1 MDKPDNLIYMR
12 SLGCNKNTV
21 DSEVILTLLKERGH
35 IITDDPGE
43 ASNIIIN
50 TCAFIDEAKEEA
62 IETIC
67 ELSRYRKAGASI
79 IVTGCFSQMYHK
91 EIIKKLPE
99 VDAVIGIGDLKAV
112 IDAVKTPD
120 HKKDFFKSRIIGD
133 AYREYPARDELLTM
147 PGYAYLKI
155 ADGCSRKCAF
165 CLIPLIRG
173 QQRSRDPD
181 RIVEE
186 ARNLEKK
193 GVKEIVLVSQDT
205 LSYGSDLNINR
216 GLKLLIESL
225 LKKTGIRFFRLLY
238 LRPDPE
244 LKENLDVFENDRV
257 LPYFDVPVQHA
268 SEKILK
274 SMNRAG
280 SPLSYSDIISTIR
293 DRFHKAVL
301 RTSIITG
308 YPGETEK
315 DFNILLDFI
324 KKIRF
329 DHLGVFSF
337 SPQKE
342 TRAFELKGRVKTAV
356 IEERKK
362 KLMELQRGI
371 SGKQLK
377 KNIGQSCDVLIEE
390 KILDRNLYLGRSFHF
405 APEVDGVFLVKSK
418 RILKP
423 GSLIKAKVTRAD
435 DYDLHGV
442 EISAF
447 SHSLNDKKDY

>member
-1 MDKPDNLIYMR
+1 MDKPNKLIYLR

-62 IETIC
+62 IDTIY
-67 ELSRYRKAGASI
+67 ELAKHRKVGASI

-91 EIIKKLPE
+91 EVVKKLPE

-112 IDAVKTPD
+112 IDAVKTPGQ
-120 HKKDFFKSRIIGD
+120 KKDFSNSRVIGD
-133 AYREYPARDELLTM
+133 SYREYPARDELLSM
-147 PGYAYLKI
+147 PGSAYLKI

-181 RIVEE
+181 SIVEE
-186 ARNLEKK
+186 ARKLEKK

-205 LSYGSDLNINR
+205 LSYGCDLNNNIN
-216 GLKLLIESL
+216 LKLLIERL
-225 LKKTGIRFFRLLY
+225 LKKTGVRFFRLLY

-244 LKENLDVFENDRV
+244 LKGNLDIFDNSRV
-257 LPYFDVPVQHA
+257 LPYFDIPVQHA

-274 SMNRAG
+274 NMDRAG
-280 SPLSYSDIISTIR
+280 NPLSYSDIISTIR
-293 DRFHKAVL
+293 GRFSNAVV
-301 RTSIITG
+301 RTSIIVG

-342 TRAFELKGRVKTAV
+342 TRAFDLKRKVKTSV
-356 IEERKK
+356 IEKRKK
-362 KLMELQRGI
+362 ELMEVQRGI

-377 KNIGQSCDVLIEE
+377 KNIGKCCDILIEE
-390 KILDRNLYLGRSFHF
+390 KILARNMYLGRSFHF

-423 GSLIKAKVTRAD
+423 GDLIRAKVTRAD

-442 EISAF
+442 EIDGQA
-447 SHSLNDKKDY
+447 